1 MKKQICALLA
11 LIIALTAL
19 SACGGGAD
27 ETVSMYALSREM
39 LTALNTEENMLY
51 VGTADPDAADKFAY
65 VSDMDYGLVDDFF
78 LLYAENGAGN
88 ADEIAVIA
96 VKNQRSVSAAE
107 ESLRA
112 HLSKRTALYESYD
125 PTQLEKL
132 NGAVCETVGRYAV
145 LVVAEDPA
153 PVIRALHSFL
163 SAE

>member
-1 MKKQICALLA
+1 MKKRIFALFAALLITVS
-11 LIIALTAL
+11 LFG
-19 SACGGGAD
+19 CGGGSD

-39 LTALNTEENMLY
+39 LAALNTEENMLY
-51 VGTADPDAADKFAY
+51 VSTADADAADKFVY
-65 VSDMDYGLVDDFF
+65 ISDMDYGDVRDFF
-78 LLYAENGAGN
+78 LLYAEDGKGN